1 MGLPS
6 HYLEQEANQKESAK
20 KVNKMKMSR
29 LFKSRLVQAGGLLA
43 VLAAVAVS
51 LAWSGS
57 PDARIKLEGTWIVET
72 DDHSTRGLGTY
83 SATDPSGLHAAY
95 RAQLLA
101 PDVAASMGLDTISDF
116 IAEEVVTGKNT
127 SECTGIGYG
136 LVGGRVALI
145 LVGTDYFTFVSPT
158 EKTFTWTMKV
168 YLPSADADN
177 DGYPDAGSQPI
188 ATATG
193 YGTAKRLGL

>member
-1 MGLPS
+1 M
-6 HYLEQEANQKESAK
+6 
-20 KVNKMKMSR
+20 NKSKFFS
-29 LFKSRLVQAGGLLA
+29 SRLVQAGGLLA
-43 VLAAVAVS
+43 IVAAVAVS
-51 LAWSGS
+51 VAWSGS
-57 PDARIKLEGTWIVET
+57 PDPRIKLEGTWIVET

-83 SATDPSGLHAAY
+83 SATDPSGLRAAY

-127 SECTGIGYG
+127 SECTGIAYG
-136 LVGGRVALI
+136 LVAGRVALI
-145 LVGTDYFTFVSPT
+145 MVGTDYFTFLSPT
-158 EKTFTWTMKV
+158 EKTFASTMKI

-193 YGTAKRLGL
+193 NGTAKRLSL

>member
-1 MGLPS
+1 
-6 HYLEQEANQKESAK
+6 
-20 KVNKMKMSR
+20 MKMSKF
-29 LFKSRLVQAGGLLA
+29 FKSRLVQAGGLVA
-43 VLAAVAVS
+43 IAAAVAASV
-51 LAWSGS
+51 AWSRS
-57 PDARIKLEGTWIVET
+57 PEARIKLEGTWIVEA

-83 SATDPSGLHAAY
+83 SASDPSGLRAAY

-127 SECTGIGYG
+127 SECTGIAYG
-136 LVGGRVALI
+136 LVAGRVALI
-145 LVGTDYFTFVSPT
+145 MVGTDHFTFVSPT
-158 EKTFTWTMKV
+158 EKTFTSTTKV
-168 YLPSADADN
+168 YLPLADADN

-193 YGTAKRLGL
+193 RGIAKRLGL